1 MDENDLY
8 KIDCENIENIISKI
22 KNKPLNSEEVSVS
35 NDKKYRDLRKI
46 IMQQKRQIDELES
59 KIKILENIISKD

>member
-22 KNKPLNSEEVSVS
+22 KNKPLNNEEVSVS
-35 NDKKYRDLRKI
+35 NDKKYRDLRKT
-46 IMQQKRQIDELES
+46 IMIQRKEIDDLKS
-59 KIKILENIISKD
+59 KIKILENIVSKE

>member
-22 KNKPLNSEEVSVS
+22 KNKPLNNEEVSVS
-35 NDKKYRDLRKI
+35 NDKKYRELRKT
-46 IMQQKRQIDELES
+46 IMIQRKEIDDLKS
-59 KIKILENIISKD
+59 KIKILENIVSKE